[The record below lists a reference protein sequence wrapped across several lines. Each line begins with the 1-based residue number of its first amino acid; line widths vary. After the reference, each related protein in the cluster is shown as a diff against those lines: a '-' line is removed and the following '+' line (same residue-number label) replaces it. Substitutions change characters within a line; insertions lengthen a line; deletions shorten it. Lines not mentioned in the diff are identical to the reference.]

1 MNESTNNRKNLTL
14 SNYDVN
20 NNRQIDINKRLFD
33 VNNDINNEIYKIENY
48 CQNLENYKDS
58 PYVTGD
64 WWRLGG
70 TSVKEINDA
79 LDKTH
84 SFVYRSFGFIGEMI
98 KSQNAN
104 TKNICEIIILL
115 AAAEAKLYNHLKELT
130 TVDQE
135 DIEKLRKLEEQFLKS
150 LENHEEDKET
160 VREQFERLIDY
171 TQAVENVK
179 NKWIRGLE
187 VKINDVYK
195 NIDRDIE
202 KAKTELETTIN
213 IDRQK
218 HEDSIN
224 AIKKEVDEQINIL
237 NEIKEGVNRQRL
249 ELQKTIDSLPNKM
262 RELCDER
269 FNAMHKTL
277 STNQESFHTS
287 LIQTIN
293 GNFKLQDDKLAMQND
308 KLARQDV
315 EINKLKLKSFFD
327 SKVYKIGIGI
337 IAMAALVCSL
347 FL

>member
-20 NNRQIDINKRLFD
+20 NNRQIDINKRLVD

-48 CQNLENYKDS
+48 CQDLENYKDS
-58 PYVTGD
+58 PYVTGH
-64 WWRLGG
+64 WYRAGG

-150 LENHEEDKET
+150 LENNENDKET

-171 TQAVENVK
+171 TQAVEGVK

-187 VKINDVYK
+187 VKINDVY
-195 NIDRDIE
+195 NSIDRNIE
-202 KAKTELETTIN
+202 EAKTNLESRIN
-213 IDRQK
+213 DDRKK

-224 AIKKEVDEQINIL
+224 AIKNEVELQINNL
-237 NEIKEGVNRQRL
+237 KELKDEVKQQQYK
-249 ELQKTIDSLPNKM
+249 LQGLIDSAPEKM

-269 FNAMHKTL
+269 FDTMHKTL
-277 STNQESFHTS
+277 SANQESFQTNLSQS
-287 LIQTIN
+287 LDN
-293 GNFKLQDDKLAMQND
+293 RLQKQDEKLAI
-308 KLARQDV
+308 QDV
-315 EINKLKLKSFFD
+315 EINKLKWKSFFD

-337 IAMAALVCSL
+337 IAIAALFCSL